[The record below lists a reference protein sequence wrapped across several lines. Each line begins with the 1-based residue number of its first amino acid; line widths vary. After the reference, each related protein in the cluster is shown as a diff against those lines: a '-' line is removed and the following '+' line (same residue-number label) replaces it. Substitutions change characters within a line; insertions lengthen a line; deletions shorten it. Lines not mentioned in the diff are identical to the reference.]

1 MSGGVLSTQNFSIKF
16 DKITWPTFVNNPNYI
31 ARENSMLFSPTGANI
46 KSEKVGELPGV
57 HYSWDLSQTRTSLM
71 YREHTAI
78 QWQKNS
84 TAGT

>member
-1 MSGGVLSTQNFSIKF
+1 
-16 DKITWPTFVNNPNYI
+16 
-31 ARENSMLFSPTGANI
+31 MLFSPTGANI

-57 HYSWDLSQTRTSLM
+57 YYSWDLSQTRTSLM